1 LRTQTLN
8 IETHIVFVRTQHVS
22 EAGFSGLLLLFFV
35 KGLEVSGL
43 MLIFATLKLKCG
55 AMMPPL

>member
-1 LRTQTLN
+1 L
-8 IETHIVFVRTQHVS
+8 IFDIVIVINQYVS

-35 KGLEVSGL
+35 KGLEFSGL